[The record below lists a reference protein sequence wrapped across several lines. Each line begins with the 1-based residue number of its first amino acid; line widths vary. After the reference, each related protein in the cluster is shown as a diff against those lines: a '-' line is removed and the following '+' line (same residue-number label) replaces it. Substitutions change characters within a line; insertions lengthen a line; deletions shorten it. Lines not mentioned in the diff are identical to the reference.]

1 MKTGAKIIIIAM
13 VIAFGMQSTAMAEW
27 KFKSPGE
34 IAKNL
39 GTKAAKNPQLQK
51 AAKEKLNEEAG
62 DKDKAANSE
71 DDKDK
76 AANSEDDKDTSDETN
91 ND

>member
-1 MKTGAKIIIIAM
+1 MKTAAKIIIIAM

-27 KFKSPGE
+27 KFKPPGE

-39 GTKAAKNPQLQK
+39 GKKAAKNQKLQK
-51 AAKEKLNEEAG
+51 AAKEKLKEEAG

-71 DDKDK
+71 DD
-76 AANSEDDKDTSDETN
+76 NDTPDETN

>member
-1 MKTGAKIIIIAM
+1 MKVTSKIVLCAILF
-13 VIAFGMQSTAMAEW
+13 AFAMQSTAMAEW

-71 DDKDK
+71 DDKD
-76 AANSEDDKDTSDETN
+76 TSAETN

>member
-34 IAKNL
+34 ITKNL
-39 GTKAAKNPQLQK
+39 GTMAAKNPQLQK
-51 AAKEKLNEEAG
+51 AAKEKLNEEVG

>member
-1 MKTGAKIIIIAM
+1 MKVTSKILLFAM